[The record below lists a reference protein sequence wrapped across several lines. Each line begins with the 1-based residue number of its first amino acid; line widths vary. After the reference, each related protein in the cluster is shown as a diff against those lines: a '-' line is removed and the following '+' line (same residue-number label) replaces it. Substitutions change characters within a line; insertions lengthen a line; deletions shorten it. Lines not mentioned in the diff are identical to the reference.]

1 MKYLK
6 RFNERGTNEMLE
18 DIRDICQE
26 LKDDGFYINIFQL
39 DNYILISK
47 RLFTK
52 HGSYLGNFDYKD
64 VSEVIERLKDYLGDR
79 FLKIEAQIP
88 AKYAQLNINP
98 EAVVDSQFTH
108 SQCVDITHYGVDK
121 ILKNGNFTDIKGVRI
136 YYKY

>member
-1 MKYLK
+1 MKHLK
-6 RFNERGTNEMLE
+6 RFNERGTSEMLE

-39 DNYILISK
+39 DNYILIKLDNYILISK
-47 RLFTK
+47 RLFTN

-88 AKYAQLNINP
+88 A